1 MKRSSSANWAGRLAM
16 VSFLSGRSRDADRGR
31 DGLALL
37 VVVDEL
43 LGGVVEVAQ
52 RDLLVVQRER
62 VDEARLDHRLGGLEG
77 VAVLERVI
85 LEGDDRELLL
95 QALVGVLRRDRKS
108 VV

>member
-16 VSFLSGRSRDADRGR
+16 VSFLSGRSRDADRGL

-77 VAVLERVI
+77 VDVLGRSAER
-85 LEGDDRELLL
+85 R
-95 QALVGVLRRDRKS
+95 VGTECVGTCRSRWSQDI
-108 VV
+108 